1 MPADVP
7 PALHAGL
14 CDDCRHQRVITSA
27 KGSAFS
33 MCKKH
38 DEDPR
43 YRKYP
48 PLPVLRCQG
57 YVRRDA
63 DAEG

>member
-1 MPADVP
+1 MSHEPSP
-7 PALHAGL
+7 KLHAGL
-14 CDDCRHQRVITSA
+14 CDDCRYQRVITSA

-43 YRKYP
+43 FRKYP

-57 YVRRDA
+57 YKHR
-63 DAEG
+63 ES